1 MHKIYLDNASTSFP
15 KPPSVAKEVYNFL
28 AHNAVNI
35 NRGSYNNAYSVEEIV
50 FETRELLKDLFHTT
64 DSKNVVFTKKIT
76 ESLNILLKGFL
87 KPNDHV
93 IISSMEHNAIMR
105 PLTQLTKQNISYTQV
120 PCHIDGT
127 FPMVDCA
134 QTAGILP
141 IDMQKMHIDALAF
154 TGHKWL
160 KKITIAKIH
169 EHENML
175 TNYFLQQIQQ
185 LDPDEKYI
193 RLIGKKDTLMRTGV
207 VSIQV
212 LNHELSQIAYDLDD
226 KFQIMTRVGLHCAP
240 QAHKTLG
247 TFPTGTIRF
256 SFGYFNTLK
265 EIDLTIEALTKLILN
280 KDIQNI

>member
-50 FETRELLKDLFHTT
+50 FETRELLKDLFHAT
-64 DSKNVVFTKKIT
+64 DSKNVVFTKNIT

-127 FPMVDCA
+127 FSLAKLSDCLQENTKLIIVTHASNVCGTILPIEQIGKFCIKHNLKFMVDCA

-141 IDMQKMHIDALAF
+141 IDMQKCIL
-154 TGHKWL
+154 
-160 KKITIAKIH
+160 
-169 EHENML
+169 ML
-175 TNYFLQQIQQ
+175 
-185 LDPDEKYI
+185 
-193 RLIGKKDTLMRTGV
+193 
-207 VSIQV
+207 
-212 LNHELSQIAYDLDD
+212 
-226 KFQIMTRVGLHCAP
+226 
-240 QAHKTLG
+240 
-247 TFPTGTIRF
+247 
-256 SFGYFNTLK
+256 
-265 EIDLTIEALTKLILN
+265 
-280 KDIQNI
+280 

>member
-50 FETRELLKDLFHTT
+50 FETRELLKDLFHAT
-64 DSKNVVFTKKIT
+64 DSKNVVFTKNIT

-127 FPMVDCA
+127 FSLAKLSDCLQENTKLIIVTHASNVCGTILPIEQIGEFCIKHNLKFMVDCA

-154 TGHKWL
+154 TGHK
-160 KKITIAKIH
+160 
-169 EHENML
+169 
-175 TNYFLQQIQQ
+175 
-185 LDPDEKYI
+185 
-193 RLIGKKDTLMRTGV
+193 G
-207 VSIQV
+207 
-212 LNHELSQIAYDLDD
+212 
-226 KFQIMTRVGLHCAP
+226 
-240 QAHKTLG
+240 LG

-265 EIDLTIEALTKLILN
+265 EIALTIEALTKLILN
-280 KDIQNI
+280 KDMQNI